1 MVAIGDKYKEIMVPF
16 PGHFFSWEY
25 EVIGFETRPYGKF
38 ANVKQT
44 YDDGT
49 VATHKISIAIDLLE
63 EGVFYKKVA

>member
-49 VATHKISIAIDLLE
+49 VAIDLLE